1 MKIRRDF
8 VTNSSSV
15 SHIITVPKAPP
26 VEDLR
31 VFVGTDARAM
41 ELYREIHRRLSERA
55 VELKV
60 DEYTVLAGLATFET
74 DDPVDVEQID
84 EGGQLLS
91 QLSERDLWSYLFHK
105 YIFEQKPFHL
115 VGAAQVETY

>member
-15 SHIITVPKAPP
+15 SYIITVPKVPP
-26 VEDLR
+26 AEDLR
-31 VFVGTDARAM
+31 VFFGTDARAM
-41 ELYREIHRRLSERA
+41 ELYREIHRRLSGRA
-55 VELKV
+55 IELKV
-60 DEYTVLAGLATFET
+60 GDYTVLAGLATFET

-84 EGGQLLS
+84 QGGQLLS

-105 YIFEQKPFHL
+105 YIFERRPLHL
-115 VGAAQVETY
+115 VGAAQVETF